1 MEMQSGYVLEK
12 CRIGRVRR
20 WLLRE
25 RNLMICFFAKKQKV
39 LVFISSS
46 VQIRRVEMH
55 WPTLVKLK

>member
-12 CRIGRVRR
+12 YRIGRVRR

-25 RNLMICFFAKKQKV
+25 RNLMIGFFVKKQKV

>member
-12 CRIGRVRR
+12 YRIGRVRR

-39 LVFISSS
+39 LVD
-46 VQIRRVEMH
+46 
-55 WPTLVKLK
+55 LVNFSDSFDL